1 MLDLIRRGLQK
12 LERENHVLKQTLE
25 SQKHE
30 FEAKLAEIKASYQD
44 QYKQKVRD
52 LKRENEQ
59 LRRENYEL
67 RHAKENLGQETVVGS
82 QIVEKVEFLQKKRPL
97 KGTDGESEK
106 RIKTEP
112 DSKIDTIDEVDQHL
126 KENFSPV
133 RDDLI
138 RSPTK
143 VLMYQ
148 GKPFNVQEY
157 TDSEFNMLPTQY
169 SLQVSAN
176 SPDRPCYVKLSS
188 SPTKEVVEDSQ
199 ETGILQ
205 VTKHG
210 ATSPRQLRD
219 TTAKTI
225 NIPHNST
232 KLQRRDFLRKYFQSQ
247 LEDPSFHL
255 DLSTNPITENPW
267 CLTDFKPNP
276 NFGMKPPGRKTGVS
290 RTEQNKINDFYRKT
304 GEQVQE
310 MPESQLYDKFP
321 SPPGF
326 MTSEFPLTQEA
337 AERRQVI
344 IDRQNDRLR
353 RRLQL
358 SLHGEEFIFWE
369 EILNRFVEAGRY
381 ICDVER
387 N

>member
-12 LERENHVLKQTLE
+12 LERENHEFKRTLE
-25 SQKHE
+25 RQKHE
-30 FEAKLAEIKASYQD
+30 FEAKLAEIKASYQN
-44 QYKQKVRD
+44 QYKQKVRE

-59 LRRENYEL
+59 LRRENSQL
-67 RHAKENLGQETVVGS
+67 RHEREMMGHESVSDLHD
-82 QIVEKVEFLQKKRPL
+82 VEDVANSQKKRPL
-97 KGTDGESEK
+97 EEFDKSEK

-112 DSKIDTIDEVDQHL
+112 ELKIDKIDKINHNS
-126 KENFSPV
+126 KENSSPV
-133 RDDLI
+133 KQNGPR

-169 SLQVSAN
+169 SLQVSTN
-176 SPDRPCYVKLSS
+176 SPERPCYVKLSS
-188 SPTKEVVEDSQ
+188 SPIKEVVEDSQ
-199 ETGILQ
+199 DTGILQ
-205 VTKHG
+205 VAKHES
-210 ATSPRQLRD
+210 TFPRQLRD
-219 TTAKTI
+219 TTAQTI

-247 LEDPSFHL
+247 LEDPSFQL

-290 RTEQNKINDFYRKT
+290 RTEQNKINDFYRKA

-310 MPESQLYDKFP
+310 IPESQLYDKFP

-353 RRLQL
+353 RRLVL
-358 SLHGEEFIFWE
+358 SIHGEEFIFYE
-369 EILNRFVEAGRY
+369 EILNKFVEAGRY
-381 ICDVER
+381 ICDAEV
-387 N
+387 